1 MLRCSEPISKSLQ
14 VAFLHSWLV
23 VKAEDNTQG
32 PGIRGMVL
40 FNFASREKYIVT
52 ILGNMMP
59 IFAFYLKR
67 PKVKPSLHQCLR
79 TETR

>member
-1 MLRCSEPISKSLQ
+1 MLRGSDLIFKSLQ
-14 VAFLHSWLV
+14 VAPFLHSV
-23 VKAEDNTQG
+23 VQTGDNTHS

-52 ILGNMMP
+52 ILGNLMP
-59 IFAFYLKR
+59 IFASYLTR
-67 PKVKPSLHQCLR
+67 PKVEQSLHQILR